1 MDNTDPQK
9 IVSTRTYAEKI
20 HALVMKFWSIQ
31 FFRFLLVGGI
41 NTLFGYLIFSALI
54 LLKFH
59 FSIASL
65 LGTILGVIFNY
76 FTTGRIVFNHRNP
89 RLIIKFFGVYGI
101 TYLVNLFFLNIF
113 DKLHMNMLIAGAILI
128 FPIAL
133 LSYFLNK
140 TFVFKGINGANTN

>member
-9 IVSTRTYAEKI
+9 IVSTITYAEKI
-20 HALVMKFWSIQ
+20 RALVKKFWSIQ

-41 NTLFGYLIFSALI
+41 NTLFGYLIFSVLI
-54 LLKFH
+54 LLKLH

-76 FTTGRIVFNHRNP
+76 FTTGRIVFNHRDT
-89 RLIIKFFGVYGI
+89 RLIVKFFGVYGI

-113 DKLHMNMLIAGAILI
+113 DKLHMNMLLAGAILI

-140 TFVFKGINGANTN
+140 KFVFKGTNGANTN